1 MDAASRMSHTFT
13 NSTWVA
19 VTESEELRFRF
30 DHDRGYGTRQYQIP
44 LSAVAGRDK
53 QWAPFSASQ
62 LLPGLSDLMTNSS

>member
-30 DHDRGYGTRQYQIP
+30 DHDRGYGTRQYQT
-44 LSAVAGRDK
+44 LCRRLRAETSNGRLF
-53 QWAPFSASQ
+53 QRHGSRQGAQ
-62 LLPGLSDLMTNSS
+62 T